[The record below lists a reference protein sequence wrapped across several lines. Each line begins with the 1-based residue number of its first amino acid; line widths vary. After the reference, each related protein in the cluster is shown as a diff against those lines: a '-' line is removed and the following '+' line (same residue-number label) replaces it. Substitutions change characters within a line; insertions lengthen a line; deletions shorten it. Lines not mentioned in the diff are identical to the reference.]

1 LTLSFDALHALAAA
15 ARPPAQRARDLA
27 GWRPAARGALA
38 GAALLGSLLIA
49 CGPRSQPRTALELS
63 QEAQKQLAQ
72 NHAAEARAG
81 FDAALDRDPRLL
93 PAVRGRVE
101 ASRRLGRLPEVLAEA
116 EARVAA
122 SPGDGVGHYQLG
134 LARFARGDEPGAVA
148 ALRKAAELLPQ
159 QADAHYRLG
168 VALFDGEKFADA
180 RAPLTRAVELDPQS
194 ARYRV
199 PLATCLDRLGEHKA
213 ALAHLA
219 QVPALSPTPDEA
231 ALAVQAART
240 ITDPFR
246 GLAPEAKQGLELALG
261 YLLKD
266 APGLA
271 VPVLDTLLE
280 KVPDLGPAHALLGL
294 AAQRMDEAGRAAS
307 ELKRAAELSPESPQ
321 PHAWLGELYASK
333 DKPELAIQEYR
344 LALERN
350 PLEVASLRKLGLL
363 LLGTAGGAGSALGPL
378 RAAASL
384 EPADATLAVLV
395 ARTEL
400 QLPAEAARGRARLE
414 TLAEERPEDPEV
426 LLRLAQALTDQRA
439 QASEAERTALAKR
452 ASVLAEKVL
461 QLQPGNAL
469 ASRIL
474 SQTNQ

>member
-1 LTLSFDALHALAAA
+1 MTLSFDARPAAPAPTQAPRGLA
-15 ARPPAQRARDLA
+15 R
-27 GWRPAARGALA
+27 WRPAARGALA
-38 GAALLGSLLIA
+38 GAALLGALLQG
-49 CGPRSQPRTALELS
+49 CGARGQPRTAGELA
-63 QEAQKQLAQ
+63 QEAQRQLSQ
-72 NHAAEARAG
+72 GHAAEARAG

-93 PAVRGRVE
+93 AAVRGRVE
-101 ASRRLGRLPEVLAEA
+101 ASRRLGRLPEVLTEA
-116 EARVAA
+116 QARVAT
-122 SPGDGVGHYQLG
+122 SQTDGVAWYQLG
-134 LARFARGDEPGAVA
+134 LALFARGDEAGAVA
-148 ALRKAAELLPQ
+148 ALRRAADLLPQ

-168 VALFDGEKFADA
+168 VALFDGEKFAEA
-180 RAPLTRAVELDPQS
+180 RAPLARAVELEPRS

-231 ALAVQAART
+231 ALAVLAART
-240 ITDPFR
+240 LTDPFR
-246 GLAPEAKQGLELALG
+246 GLAPEARQGLELALG

-271 VPVLDTLLE
+271 VPVLDALLE
-280 KVPDLGPAHALLGL
+280 KLPDLGAAHALLGL
-294 AAQRMDEAGRAAS
+294 AAQRLDEAGRAVS

-333 DKPELAIQEYR
+333 DKPELAVQEYR

-350 PLEVASLRKLGLL
+350 PLEVPSLRKLGLL

-378 RAAASL
+378 RAAAAL
-384 EPADATLAVLV
+384 EPSDATLAVLV

-414 TLAEERPEDPEV
+414 ALAEERPEDPEV
-426 LLRLAQALTDQRA
+426 LLRLAQALSDQRA
-439 QASEAERTALAKR
+439 QASDSERATLARR

-461 QLQPGNAL
+461 LLQPGNAL

-474 SQTNQ
+474 SQTRQ